1 MRHGKAVSSD
11 AQAADVFTTEFQ
23 KLMVFECY
31 LQEQVFNCDETGS
44 FGKKCQSGPTLQ
56 KKRMQCL
63 VTSP

>member
-44 FGKKCQSGPTLQ
+44 FGKKC
-56 KKRMQCL
+56 
-63 VTSP
+63 